1 MTETARPQ
9 FATVRPGVMEREEF
23 PGEICQ
29 FQLDTENGT
38 EGRMKVLTEEVLDQ
52 GGPYHGRAAFG
63 GRGTWSKKER
73 RFGTFEK
80 VG

>member
-1 MTETARPQ
+1 MAKIVTETARPQ
-9 FATVRPGVMEREEF
+9 FATVRPGVREREEF

-52 GGPYHGRAAFG
+52 GTISRT
-63 GRGTWSKKER
+63 RGFWWSRDVE
-73 RFGTFEK
+73 
-80 VG
+80 